1 MNILLVINSKYVK
14 CGINMLRSLMESN
27 DEKIR
32 VFLAYRDL
40 KEEEI
45 EDVRKCLGDNELEL
59 LYIDKDKLNGL
70 KDNDRLPLETYFRII
85 ALDMLPENVNKVLYL
100 DADMIV
106 KKSLKD
112 LYNINIDK
120 LSAIACKDIYG
131 YIYGVGNKS
140 EERLGLKNKGRYFN
154 AGMMLFNIKYCREH
168 NICQK
173 TIDFI
178 KEYSDIIIWQDQ
190 DALNVILEESVGLV
204 QWEMFNC
211 TPCMYVCK
219 KSDIEQGIVQPIK
232 ADETTQVNEHIS
244 DYVDMTMAIYDNASI
259 IHYIG
264 ETKPW
269 DSKRP
274 DSYCYGIFDKAYNM
288 YK

>member
-14 CGINMLRSLMESN
+14 CGINTLRSLMESN

-100 DADMIV
+100 DADMII

-120 LSAIACKDIYG
+120 LSAIACKD
-131 YIYGVGNKS
+131 IYGVGNKS

-178 KEYSDIIIWQDQ
+178 KEHSDIIIWQDQ

-211 TPCMYVCK
+211 TPCMYICK
-219 KSDIEQGIVQPIK
+219 KSDIEHGIVQPIK